1 MRFRLFIILLWTT
14 ILFPVGLQ
22 AQNYLV
28 EVQHF
33 GMEDGLS
40 SPVVNQI
47 TKDKRGFIWLATRNG
62 LNRFDGDQF
71 QVFKS
76 EDSGLITNN
85 IAGVLKVF
93 LGRGT

>member
-1 MRFRLFIILLWTT
+1 MRIRTSIILFLTV

-40 SPVVNQI
+40 SPVVNEI